1 MIPKHEICTH
11 VEAFRETS
19 TGLKF
24 AVFAILLKDGL
35 AKKFLLGEKKKT
47 LSMIE
52 EKNIYKQVDGKE
64 FK

>member
-35 AKKFLLGEKKKT
+35 AKKFLLGEKK
-47 LSMIE
+47 
-52 EKNIYKQVDGKE
+52 NIKYDWRKKYLQTSGWE
-64 FK
+64 GI

>member
-1 MIPKHEICTH
+1 MILKHEICTH

-35 AKKFLLGEKKKT
+35 AKKFLLGGKKP

>member
-35 AKKFLLGEKKKT
+35 AKKFLWGKKKT

>member
-35 AKKFLLGEKKKT
+35 AKKFLWGEKKT

>member
-35 AKKFLLGEKKKT
+35 AKKFLLGGKKKH
-47 LSMIE
+47 
-52 EKNIYKQVDGKE
+52 
-64 FK
+64 

>member
-35 AKKFLLGEKKKT
+35 AKKFLWGKKK
-47 LSMIE
+47 
-52 EKNIYKQVDGKE
+52 KNIKYD
-64 FK
+64 